1 MRLDFVSRGGP
12 AEGDHLS
19 CSANKV
25 ENIGQIAD
33 NIAIR
38 DTFITFTRLAFSGTN
53 TRFNGLIFLS
63 LQYTFFIFNRACV
76 ISLRYV
82 ISSVSTPK
90 FGKSV
95 QIAKIVL
102 EISQIIF
109 ANVHE
114 NFASRVIR

>member
-19 CSANKV
+19 CSANMV

-53 TRFNGLIFLS
+53 TRFSGLVFLS
-63 LQYTFFIFNRACV
+63 LQY
-76 ISLRYV
+76 
-82 ISSVSTPK
+82 
-90 FGKSV
+90 
-95 QIAKIVL
+95 
-102 EISQIIF
+102 
-109 ANVHE
+109 
-114 NFASRVIR
+114 